1 MYEGM
6 LFEKVRKVKA
16 KHLKDLMKIPNVVGV
31 GIGEKLKQGLPTGGI
46 CLRVYVT
53 KKVYKDDLGRDNLIP
68 PSLEDIATDVV
79 EIGQPIPYQYMGR
92 NRPAVGGDSIGH
104 FMVTAGTLGCLVRD
118 KTDGS
123 TGILSN
129 NHILAN
135 KDAPGFPRA
144 SAGDCIVQPGILD
157 GGTCA
162 TDQIATLKRW
172 VQLIPQGSGTNLVDA
187 ALAQPINP
195 GDVRNTIHDIGCIS
209 SWRSVS
215 EVDVVSDPADPDNVQ
230 KTGRTTGYTT
240 GKITDIDAT
249 VTINYGAYRADH
261 EDVIATDSMGAPG
274 DSGSL
279 LVDMSGKAVG
289 LLFGG
294 SPGVVV
300 FYSKIQHVLNALNI
314 EFLPCGTV
322 CLLGPIICRLGG
334 PGSPCRLGGPIH
346 CIVGGPDQP
355 CRLGGPRDCFV
366 GGPIHCIAGGPDQ
379 RCRTGGPIHCRIGG
393 PDQPCL
399 IGGPG
404 QPCRLGGP
412 IQCVV
417 GGPDQPCPPG
427 GGPGGL
433 CVVGGPLTPEC
444 RAGGPIIPCKSGPQ
458 QCTAGPV
465 VGCLA
470 GPPLI
475 EEIDPGKLVSGE
487 MVIDL
492 DRLSPEQRGLVA
504 QLIKKLA
511 GKGK

>member
-1 MYEGM
+1 MYESIV
-6 LFEKVRKVKA
+6 FERVRQAKT
-16 KHLKDLMKIPNVVGV
+16 KHLRDLMKMPHVVGV
-31 GIGEKLKQGLPTGGI
+31 GIGEKLKQGIPTGVI
-46 CLRVYVT
+46 CLRIYVT
-53 KKVYKDDLGRDNLIP
+53 KKVSKEDLGVDKLVASSLDNIP
-68 PSLEDIATDVV
+68 TDVV
-79 EIGQPIPYQYMGR
+79 EIGQPIPYQYTGR

-123 TGILSN
+123 TVILSN

-172 VQLIPQGSGTNLVDA
+172 IQLIPQGSGTNLVDA
-187 ALAQPINP
+187 ALAQAVNP
-195 GDVRNTIHDIGCIS
+195 GDVQNTIHDIGCIS

-215 EVDVVSDPADPDNVQ
+215 EVDVISDPADPDNVQ

-249 VTINYGAYRADH
+249 VTINYGAYLADH
-261 EDVIATDSMGAPG
+261 EDVIVTDNMGAPG

-279 LVDMSGKAVG
+279 LVDMSNKAVG
-289 LLFGG
+289 HLFGG

-300 FYSKIQHVLNALNI
+300 FYSKIQNVLNALNI

-322 CLLGPIICRLGG
+322 CLLGPIHCRLGG
-334 PGSPCRLGGPIH
+334 PDTPCRLGGPIH
-346 CIVGGPDQP
+346 CVPGGPDQRCRVWGPQHCWTGGPIHCLIGGPDQP
-355 CRLGGPRDCFV
+355 CRLSGPL
-366 GGPIHCIAGGPDQ
+366 HCVS
-379 RCRTGGPIHCRIGG
+379 GG
-393 PDQPCL
+393 PDQPC
-399 IGGPG
+399 
-404 QPCRLGGP
+404 RLSGP
-412 IQCVV
+412 IQCAL
-417 GGPDQPCPPG
+417 GGPDQPCALGSGPG
-427 GGPGGL
+427 VCVIGGPS
-433 CVVGGPLTPEC
+433 TPEC

-458 QCTAGPV
+458 QCTAGPS

-475 EEIDPGKLVSGE
+475 EEIDPGRLVRGE
-487 MVIDL
+487 IVVDL
-492 DRLSPEQRGLVA
+492 DRLSPEQRGLVTE
-504 QLIKKLA
+504 LVKKLA
-511 GKGK
+511 GGGK